1 MQKLV
6 YEGVLHMF
14 LIEEIS
20 LAKDNCA
27 GFRREPAG
35 AGEITGHAGH
45 VGRRAVDPSELE
57 MFKHK
62 LYRWAYVT
70 RERMG
75 KKCSEKRDD
84 DVL

>member
-27 GFRREPAG
+27 GFRREPA
-35 AGEITGHAGH
+35 
-45 VGRRAVDPSELE
+45 
-57 MFKHK
+57 
-62 LYRWAYVT
+62 
-70 RERMG
+70 
-75 KKCSEKRDD
+75 
-84 DVL
+84 